1 MNNIIKCEISKLQTY
16 EDYLVNNI
24 TNIKRNQSTILL

>member
-1 MNNIIKCEISKLQTY
+1 MNNIIKCEISKLQIY

-24 TNIKRNQSTILL
+24 TDIKRNQSTILL